1 MVQCY
6 FFIALLHVEICTL
19 AVMVFDQYMAICN
32 PLLYGSRIS
41 KYVYVCTF
49 LITVPYV
56 YGALTGLME
65 TLWTYNLAFSGCNEI
80 DHFYCAD
87 PLLIRLVCSDTY
99 KKELSM
105 FVVAGFNF
113 TCSLF
118 IILISYIY
126 IFPAMLRICS
136 TEGKHKASLPGA
148 PI

>member
-1 MVQCY
+1 
-6 FFIALLHVEICTL
+6 
-19 AVMVFDQYMAICN
+19 
-32 PLLYGSRIS
+32 
-41 KYVYVCTF
+41 
-49 LITVPYV
+49 
-56 YGALTGLME
+56 
-65 TLWTYNLAFSGCNEI
+65 
-80 DHFYCAD
+80 
-87 PLLIRLVCSDTY
+87 
-99 KKELSM
+99 M